1 MIHLGDPVTKKG
13 TYNRLT
19 VEGEIQT
26 RWICGC
32 FETVDGFFKF
42 CTEHSDAMKKTI
54 EAQIDELDM
63 TMAVDDR
70 NQG

>member
-1 MIHLGDPVTKKG
+1 MNKPKV

-19 VEGEIQT
+19 VEGETQT
-26 RWICGC
+26 QWICGC

-42 CTEHSDAMKKTI
+42 CSEHNNAMRKTI

-63 TMAVDDR
+63 TLVVDEKKSD
-70 NQG
+70 QSIEQK

>member
-1 MIHLGDPVTKKG
+1 MTKKS
-13 TYNRLT
+13 TYSKLT

-32 FETVDGFFKF
+32 FETIDGFFKF
-42 CTEHSDAMKKTI
+42 CPEHTEAMKKTI

-63 TMAVDDR
+63 TIVVDEKDSVI
-70 NQG
+70 